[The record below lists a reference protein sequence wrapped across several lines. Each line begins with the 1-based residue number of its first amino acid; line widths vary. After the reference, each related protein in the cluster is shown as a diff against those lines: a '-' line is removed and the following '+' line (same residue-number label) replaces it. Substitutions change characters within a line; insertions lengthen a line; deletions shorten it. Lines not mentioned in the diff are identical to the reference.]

1 MTNINIPQENN
12 IAFRY
17 FDSEDKICLHNAV
30 VANDIEEFLNAIQK
44 SFIYIS
50 NMDSFA
56 VKTFRNGIM
65 NIKIMKKLP
74 GGFMEKIE
82 YEENGKIKKK
92 TKKEIFQDNF
102 NKIQKC
108 NDLIFQPYSPKEKPL
123 TPENN
128 LNIYIQD
135 HLLNLKKKKKSM
147 KN

>member
-128 LNIYIQD
+128 LNIYTGPPF
-135 HLLNLKKKKKSM
+135 KFEEKKKSM